1 MWSLPYIPIHC
12 NSVVTYHTTTLVIS
26 YFLFLP
32 ILVYDVEQEMRLVER
47 TWQQLKDRVVNIL
60 GRLEEAASLSYQIKL
75 EVGPQVLGGIFDK
88 VAGLIDKTTSMDLSD
103 KSTF

>member
-1 MWSLPYIPIHC
+1 
-12 NSVVTYHTTTLVIS
+12 
-26 YFLFLP
+26 
-32 ILVYDVEQEMRLVER
+32 MRLVDR
-47 TWQQLKDRVVNIL
+47 TWQQLKDRVVSIL

-88 VAGLIDKTTSMDLSD
+88 VAGLVNNSADLSD